1 MAHFAEIWHKINPPP
16 QGNMIEL
23 QNSMARRAGDF
34 WMTHS
39 VAKKCQKRATN
50 YEESM
55 AAFGVFL
62 TKNIKM

>member
-1 MAHFAEIWHKINPPP
+1 
-16 QGNMIEL
+16 
-23 QNSMARRAGDF
+23 MARRAGDF

-50 YEESM
+50 YEEPM